1 MSGLAASTSAFFQS
15 QPWEES
21 TEALLQE
28 WASVSAKR
36 SSAHESAADRYRLV
50 KMVNVVLI
58 LGAVVMA
65 SLTTAMKQ
73 TESFKWATMC
83 AFLVIGIGQG
93 LMATLDPSGRLERHL
108 NFAGRYMDLASDIAE
123 TLARPVRCRP
133 PADVFCIRV
142 KTVYE
147 SLNRSAPYA
156 PELGSRFQLATSLSW
171 ANRKALPEFL
181 NE

>member
-1 MSGLAASTSAFFQS
+1 M
-15 QPWEES
+15 
-21 TEALLQE
+21 
-28 WASVSAKR
+28 
-36 SSAHESAADRYRLV
+36 
-50 KMVNVVLI
+50 
-58 LGAVVMA
+58 
-65 SLTTAMKQ
+65 
-73 TESFKWATMC
+73 
-83 AFLVIGIGQG
+83 
-93 LMATLDPSGRLERHL
+93 
-108 NFAGRYMDLASDIAE
+108 
-123 TLARPVRCRP
+123 RCRP